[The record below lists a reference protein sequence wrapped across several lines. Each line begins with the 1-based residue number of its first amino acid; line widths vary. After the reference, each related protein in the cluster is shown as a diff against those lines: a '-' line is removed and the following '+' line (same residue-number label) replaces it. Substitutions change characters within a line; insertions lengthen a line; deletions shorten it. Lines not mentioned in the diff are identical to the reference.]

1 MVDNAPNKLH
11 EEIQHLQS
19 TLAQP
24 IYQQPILILGE
35 TAEVKP
41 ASDAEQ

>member
-1 MVDNAPNKLH
+1 MVDNAPIKLH

-24 IYQQPILILGE
+24 IYQQPILILGK